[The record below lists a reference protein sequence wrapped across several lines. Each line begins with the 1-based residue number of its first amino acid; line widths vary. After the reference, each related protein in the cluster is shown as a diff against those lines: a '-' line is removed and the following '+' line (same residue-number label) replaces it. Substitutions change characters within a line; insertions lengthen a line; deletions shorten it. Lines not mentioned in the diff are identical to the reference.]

1 MPQTRRQNKN
11 ATAGKEGE
19 VRQAADISKRAW
31 VLVAFCGLVLLGQ
44 GAAADTITVGAIK
57 FGTVNWELDVIK
69 HHGLDKAEGSE
80 IELLP
85 LANKSATAVAL
96 QAGEAD
102 VIVTDWIWVARQR
115 AEGRAFSFA
124 PYSTALGALMVP
136 ADSPIDGLDSLRG
149 KSLGIAGGPL
159 DKSWL
164 LLQGLA
170 AEAHGFDADKEV
182 DKVFAAAP
190 LLNEQILAG
199 RVDAVLNYWHYA
211 ARLEAAGLRRVMGV
225 EEIARKLGIETAV
238 PLVGYV
244 FDEDWA
250 AANTEDLQAFLRA
263 TRKAKAILAESDA
276 EWERLRPLMKVTDEA
291 TFEALRDHYRA
302 GIPKSWGEAERTDAA
317 RLFALLAERGGK
329 KLVGSATEVPEG
341 TFWPGFTF

>member
-1 MPQTRRQNKN
+1 MSQPARGILCMLAMAFVCVLLLIGQGKSEAAE
-11 ATAGKEGE
+11 ATAIK
-19 VRQAADISKRAW
+19 
-31 VLVAFCGLVLLGQ
+31 
-44 GAAADTITVGAIK
+44 VGALK

-69 HHGLDKAEGSE
+69 HHGLDKAEGCKIE
-80 IELLP
+80 ILP
-85 LANKSATAVAL
+85 LANKNATAVAL

-115 AEGRAFSFA
+115 AEGRSFSFA
-124 PYSTALGALMVP
+124 PYSVALGALMVP
-136 ADSPIDGLDSLRG
+136 ADSPVENLADLKGRSI
-149 KSLGIAGGPL
+149 GIAGGPL

-170 AEAHGFDADKEV
+170 SQAYGFDADREV
-182 DKVFAAAP
+182 EKVFAAAP
-190 LLNEQILAG
+190 LLNEQIQAG
-199 RVDAVLNYWHYA
+199 RMDAVLNYWHYA

-225 EEIARKLGIETAV
+225 DEMARLLGVESAV

-250 AANTEDLQAFLRA
+250 AANRDCLLAFLRA

-276 EWERLRPLMKVTDEA
+276 EWERLRPLMKAKGEA
-291 TFEALRDHYRA
+291 TFLALRDRYRA
-302 GIPKSWGEAERTDAA
+302 GIPKRWGDTERADAA

-329 KLVGSATEVPEG
+329 KLVGAATTVPEG
-341 TFWPGFTF
+341 TFWPDFTH

>member
-1 MPQTRRQNKN
+1 MRQP
-11 ATAGKEGE
+11 
-19 VRQAADISKRAW
+19 ADISKRAW
-31 VLVAFCGLVLLGQ
+31 GLAAVCGLFLLGQ
-44 GAAADTITVGAIK
+44 AAMTSAVEANAIKVGALK
-57 FGTVNWELDVIK
+57 FGTVNWEFDVIK
-69 HHGLDKAEGSE
+69 HHGLDKAEGAE

-102 VIVTDWIWVARQR
+102 IIVTDWIWVARQR
-115 AEGRAFSFA
+115 AEGRGFSFA

-136 ADSPIDGLDSLRG
+136 ADSSVDSLDDLKG

-164 LLQGLA
+164 MLQGLA
-170 AEAHGFDADKEV
+170 AEAHGFDADQEV
-182 DKVFAAAP
+182 DKVFAAPP

-225 EEIARKLGIETAV
+225 DEIARKLGIESAV

-250 AANTEDLQAFLRA
+250 AANEERVLAFLRA

-276 EWERLRPLMKVTDEA
+276 EWERLRPLMKVKDQA
-291 TFEALRDHYRA
+291 TFEALREHYRA
-302 GIPKSWGEAERTDAA
+302 GIPRHWGEAERADAA
-317 RLFALLAERGGK
+317 TLFALLAERGGK

-341 TFWPGFTF
+341 TFWPNFAF

>member
-1 MPQTRRQNKN
+1 MRQS
-11 ATAGKEGE
+11 
-19 VRQAADISKRAW
+19 ADISKRAW
-31 VLVAFCGLVLLGQ
+31 VLAAVCGLFLLGQ
-44 GAAADTITVGAIK
+44 AAMTSAVEANAIKVGALK

-69 HHGLDKAEGSE
+69 HHGLDKAEGAE

-102 VIVTDWIWVARQR
+102 IIVTDWIWVARQR
-115 AEGRAFSFA
+115 AEGRGFSFA

-136 ADSPIDGLDSLRG
+136 ADSSVDSLDDLKG

-164 LLQGLA
+164 MLQGLA
-170 AEAHGFDADKEV
+170 AEAHGFDADQEV
-182 DKVFAAAP
+182 DKVFAAPP

-225 EEIARKLGIETAV
+225 DEIARKLGIKSAV

-250 AANTEDLQAFLRA
+250 AANEERVLAFLRA

-276 EWERLRPLMKVTDEA
+276 EWERLRPLMKVKDQA
-291 TFEALRDHYRA
+291 TFEALRERYRA
-302 GIPKSWGEAERTDAA
+302 GIPRHWGEAERADAA
-317 RLFALLAERGGK
+317 TLFALLAERGGK

-341 TFWPGFTF
+341 TFWPNFAF